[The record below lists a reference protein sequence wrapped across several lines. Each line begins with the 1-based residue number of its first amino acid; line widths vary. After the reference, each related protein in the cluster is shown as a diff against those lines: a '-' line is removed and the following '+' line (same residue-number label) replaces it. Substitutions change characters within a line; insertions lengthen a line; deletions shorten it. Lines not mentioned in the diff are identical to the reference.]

1 MSSPVLWGP
10 NNISNSLQNKFLMAN
25 GAQLANDGVKN
36 YLTYGNFENG
46 LTTGWSLSHTT
57 LSSNVPNQA
66 SASWTAAAGT
76 LSISTVSS
84 GQLAGNY
91 SLSLASSA
99 ATTVGDMLVSQ
110 AYTIDIEDQGKV
122 QSLKFYYSAIT
133 NSSNNNF
140 SGTVSNTWQPYIYDV
155 TNSAWIQPTGVY
167 SISQGSGVGYS
178 YCQWQVPSNM
188 TQFRVAIVCINAS
201 AGATTLYFDD
211 LSCGPSQYVYGTT
224 VTDWQSYIPSISGF
238 GATTVAYAYW
248 RRVGDSIEISSR
260 FSTGTHTAVTASFTM
275 PNGIV
280 ADPNKTGNTTG
291 SWGFGVAQLGT
302 TDTSYPILA
311 TASSN
316 LLTFGSGAGIAGQ
329 LSNQLGTAFTNSNVL
344 SFEMKVPIQGWSSTT
359 QTSDTNWPN
368 VVVARY
374 TTSTARTVNNT
385 SPVIIYETKD
395 FDNTG
400 IYNTAT
406 GVGTIQSSGWYQFQ
420 GCFYVTGVVQV
431 AGYATGILL
440 AKNGSNNQTLAMIR
454 SETTASTSKQA
465 SGSALQYF
473 NAGDTFS
480 ILGYADAATSLV
492 ASVPTSNYFSIE
504 KVQGPTTLSLT
515 DTTAARYSTT
525 SGQSIANG
533 TTAIVNFD
541 ILTYD
546 RQGSVTIGASWKFTA
561 NNPGIYS
568 VSARL
573 TYNSQAFTINLG
585 ELMYIYKNGV
595 LYSVLGFAGNMATGS
610 YYVGITGYDEIQL
623 VAGDYIDI
631 RTSHSESTARTLYN
645 GAGYNFVEIKRVG
658 N

>member
-66 SASWTAAAGT
+66 SASWTSANAN
-76 LSISTVSS
+76 LSISTVYS

-99 ATTVGDMLVSQ
+99 ATTAGDMLVSQ

-140 SGTVSNTWQPYIYDV
+140 SGTVSNTWQPYIYDS
-155 TNSAWIQPTGVY
+155 TNNVWIQPTGVY

-178 YCQWQVPSNM
+178 YCQWQMPSNM

-201 AGATTLYFDD
+201 AGATTLYFYD
-211 LSCGPSQYVYGTT
+211 LACGPSQYVYGTP
-224 VTDWQSYIPSISGF
+224 VTDWQSYTPIFGASWGTVAGSGF
-238 GATTVAYAYW
+238 YS
-248 RRVGDSIEISSR
+248 RRVGANLQVKGWLQC
-260 FSTGTHTAVTASFTM
+260 GTPT
-275 PNGIV
+275 
-280 ADPNKTGNTTG
+280 
-291 SWGFGVAQLGT
+291 
-302 TDTSYPILA
+302 A
-311 TASSN
+311 TASTTTISIPSGLAIDTTKVVAN
-316 LLTFGSGAGIAGQ
+316 QSIGKAETSLSSTTFFHVTPTYNNTAGTGVM
-329 LSNQLGTAFTNSNVL
+329 AFTAQTSTLGGFAANVGASTFMGTNGYL
-344 SFEMKVPIQGWSSTT
+344 TVDVDVPITGWSSTT

-406 GVGTIQSSGWYQFQ
+406 GVGTIQSPGWYQFQ
-420 GCFYVTGVVQV
+420 GCFYATGVVQV
-431 AGYATGILL
+431 AGYAIGTLL

-454 SETTASTSKQA
+454 AETTASVVKQA
-465 SGSALQYF
+465 NGSCLQYF

-504 KVQGPTTLSLT
+504 KVQGPTTISLT
-515 DTTAARYSTT
+515 ETVAATYTNT
-525 SGQSIANG
+525 SGQTITTGSPTTITNWTKVYDTNAIFNSTTGIGTIPNPGKYRLTAAAGYSANLTANASTSILKNGSSIAQSFMNP
-533 TTAIVNFD
+533 VNQYQNP
-541 ILTYD
+541 L
-546 RQGSVTIGASWKFTA
+546 VTI
-561 NNPGIYS
+561 
-568 VSARL
+568 
-573 TYNSQAFTINLG
+573 TYNFN
-585 ELMYIYKNGV
+585 
-595 LYSVLGFAGNMATGS
+595 
-610 YYVGITGYDEIQL
+610 
-623 VAGDYIDI
+623 AGD
-631 RTSHSESTARTLYN
+631 TFQFQTTQNSGSNKTLQTD
-645 GAGYNFVEIKRVG
+645 GTICFMCIERVG